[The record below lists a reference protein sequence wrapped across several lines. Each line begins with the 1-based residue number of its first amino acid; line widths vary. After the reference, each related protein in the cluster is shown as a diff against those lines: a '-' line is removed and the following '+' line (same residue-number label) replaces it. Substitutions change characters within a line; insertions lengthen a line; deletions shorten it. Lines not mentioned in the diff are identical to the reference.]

1 MHHEVERLVDM
12 YDGGGLSRRQ
22 LLKGLLALSI
32 GPHVVYPLGRASGS
46 PGRRRRYFTRVR

>member
-1 MHHEVERLVDM
+1 MHHEVERLVDL

-22 LLKGLLALSI
+22 LLQGLLALSI
-32 GPHVVYPLGRASGS
+32 GPHVVNPLGRALGS